1 VSKFNSVVKHYRHL
15 IENFLSLSI
24 LNGLNFILPLIT
36 LPYLVRILGP
46 DKYGAVS
53 FATVIVQYIVLIS
66 NYGFQYSATSQ
77 ISQKRT
83 DLKKITEIFNAVIFI
98 RISLALI
105 LTLLLFCF
113 GIFVKKIF
121 DERLMY
127 FFSIGI
133 IIGDIF
139 IPTWLFQGF
148 EKMKFITLANFTAK
162 VIFTLLIFIFIKVKS
177 DYPLVLL
184 INSFGYLLSG
194 ILSMLL
200 VFYIFKIK
208 PGLAKLK
215 DIKEQLVE
223 GWHVF
228 VSTLNINL
236 YRNANTL
243 IIGALTNNSI
253 VGIYSS
259 GEKIVKALQSV
270 FSPFLD
276 TIFPYLSNKF
286 SFQTKTKSIENIFTI
301 SKYYSI
307 ILFLVFLLV
316 FAFASVLVKLLLG
329 PDFQDAHKV
338 IRVLSP
344 IIIIGGLNYLFGIV
358 GMINLDGKKE
368 FTKFVIISGLS
379 NIVITFSLVPFLSY
393 IGASIGVLFSE
404 FSLFVLCLTWLHK
417 KSKAQA

>member
-1 VSKFNSVVKHYRHL
+1 MSKFNSVVKHYRHL

-228 VSTLNINL
+228 VST
-236 YRNANTL
+236 T
-243 IIGALTNNSI
+243 
-253 VGIYSS
+253 
-259 GEKIVKALQSV
+259 
-270 FSPFLD
+270 FL
-276 TIFPYLSNKF
+276 
-286 SFQTKTKSIENIFTI
+286 
-301 SKYYSI
+301 
-307 ILFLVFLLV
+307 
-316 FAFASVLVKLLLG
+316 
-329 PDFQDAHKV
+329 
-338 IRVLSP
+338 R
-344 IIIIGGLNYLFGIV
+344 
-358 GMINLDGKKE
+358 
-368 FTKFVIISGLS
+368 
-379 NIVITFSLVPFLSY
+379 
-393 IGASIGVLFSE
+393 
-404 FSLFVLCLTWLHK
+404 
-417 KSKAQA
+417 